1 MNIAFFTHKKSSV
14 LYSLLDTFKNGKIYV
29 VDFSKSRDLET
40 ACCAKGAYYI
50 HWVSWNALK
59 EEFNYMDLIISYKL
73 PHIIPFDIIYGCRYG
88 GVNIHPSLL
97 PKYPGLNPW
106 LEMYYNMDLE
116 GGVTIHRLSEKPDFG
131 NILLQESFRI
141 GLGEPLNDAMAKAEE
156 IAVMLLKQMLSQR
169 LYTHAGKKQQLI
181 RSKLIRI
188 THEEIRKLPAI
199 RRWHLFC
206 GFPELEL
213 TFTALPNVYDEI
225 GEYM

>member
-1 MNIAFFTHKKSSV
+1 MDIAFFTHKKSSV
-14 LYSLLDTFKNGKIYV
+14 LCSLLDTFKNGKVYV

-40 ACCAKGAYYI
+40 ECCAKGAHYI

-59 EEFNYMDLIISYKL
+59 EVFNPMDLIISYKL
-73 PHIIPFDIIYGCRYG
+73 PHIIPFDIISICRYG

-97 PKYPGLNPW
+97 PKYSGLNPW

-116 GGVTIHRLSEKPDFG
+116 GGVTIHHLSEKPDFG
-131 NILLQESFRI
+131 NILLQGSFRI

-156 IAVMLLKQMLSQR
+156 IAVTLLKQMLSQG

-181 RSKLIRI
+181 RNELTRI

-199 RRWHLFC
+199 RRWHLFR

-213 TFTALPNVYDEI
+213 PFTALPNISDEI
-225 GEYM
+225 GE